1 MKVKHQVNDPTRSL
15 RFLLH
20 GYPLLYGDMSCQSD
34 SRK

>member
-20 GYPLLYGDMSCQSD
+20 EHQIRFGNMR